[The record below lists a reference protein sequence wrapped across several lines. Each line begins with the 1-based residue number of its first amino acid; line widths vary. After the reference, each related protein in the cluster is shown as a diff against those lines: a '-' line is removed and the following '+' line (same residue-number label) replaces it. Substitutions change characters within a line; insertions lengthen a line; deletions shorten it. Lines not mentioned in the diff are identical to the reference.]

1 MGAMFP
7 YVSSNW
13 HNSTS
18 GSCPF
23 CKNCQVNPLEFGI
36 LFLWIS
42 IEGRLG
48 AFFLVLVIVQTLQ
61 VSCFFYRKI
70 ISRQDLITTLIE
82 VDGVLLD
89 ENRNKYILKRQFFYF
104 ILCFMY
110 HRLKQITKSSTTKL
124 VLVDY
129 SVIDLLIEK

>member
-1 MGAMFP
+1 M
-7 YVSSNW
+7 
-13 HNSTS
+13 
-18 GSCPF
+18 
-23 CKNCQVNPLEFGI
+23 
-36 LFLWIS
+36 
-42 IEGRLG
+42 G